1 MILLKYISYL
11 TINIILKYE
20 TKILSFLIRKHNLL
34 ETS

>member
-1 MILLKYISYL
+1 MIFYNLSYL

-20 TKILSFLIRKHNLL
+20 TDILSFLIRYQNLQ